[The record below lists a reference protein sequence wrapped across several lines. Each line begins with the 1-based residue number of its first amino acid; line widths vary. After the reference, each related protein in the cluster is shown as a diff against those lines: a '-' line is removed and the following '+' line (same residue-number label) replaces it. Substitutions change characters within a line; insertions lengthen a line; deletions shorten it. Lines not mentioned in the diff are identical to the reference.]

1 MRGRNKNPVEAQFAS
16 TCTSQ
21 NAAKRLD
28 MLKNVHLHE
37 ASIIHVHLMDKWSDV
52 SAT

>member
-16 TCTSQ
+16 TCSSQ
-21 NAAKRLD
+21 NATKRLD